1 MISIPIYRYWRYIND
16 FFIYQPTSINYCQLG
31 TIAQQYGDWYT
42 GPWWVQCNI
51 WYSNERRLCS
61 SRGQTLASR
70 RPEAKLLW
78 PWSQRSRIWR
88 WDAPRP
94 NFYGLDLKVQ
104 ALALRHPEAKF
115 LWPWSQRSRPWPW
128 DASMP
133 NFYGLDLKGAGLG
146 RETPRGHIFMAL
158 VSKVQALA
166 LRRLEAKL
174 LWPWSQ
180 RSRSWPWDASRPN
193 FYGLGLKGPGLG
205 LETPRCQIFMALIQR
220 SRPWPWQ
227 LHWQF
232 FGITIK
238 LKAQQLPLNVK
249 SYNKK

>member
-104 ALALRHPEAKF
+104 ALALRHPEATF
-115 LWPWSQRSRPWPW
+115 LWPWSQRCRPWPW
-128 DASMP
+128 D
-133 NFYGLDLKGAGLG
+133 
-146 RETPRGHIFMAL
+146 T
-158 VSKVQALA
+158 
-166 LRRLEAKL
+166 
-174 LWPWSQ
+174 
-180 RSRSWPWDASRPN
+180 SRPN

-205 LETPRCQIFMALIQR
+205 LETPRGQIFMALVSKVWPGLGLEMPRCQIFMALIQR